1 MRAGLLALAILVSAA
16 CGPKVST
23 APRAFD
29 DDLEVR
35 PAPAAA
41 GPTDAPRP
49 ADAARP
55 GVAAAPPGKGLRTGT
70 IARARLVAVLDAGPG
85 TFLRQLE
92 VAPRLAGDRFI
103 GWQLVQL
110 LDRSGP
116 LHDVDVVP
124 GDVLLAVNG
133 KPVARPEQL
142 QALWDSLRTAN
153 EVTAQLRRG
162 DRPLE
167 LRFTVEPPLAVSA
180 APPPAGSPASP
191 TASPAGSQPPKPP
204 KPPK

>member
-1 MRAGLLALAILVSAA
+1 MRAGLLALAVLVPAA
-16 CGPKVST
+16 CGPKVAT

-29 DDLEVR
+29 DDLDPRTE
-35 PAPAAA
+35 PAAAPAAPRAVA
-41 GPTDAPRP
+41 GEPRAVAPT
-49 ADAARP
+49 
-55 GVAAAPPGKGLRTGT
+55 GKGLRTGT
-70 IARARLVAVLDAGPG
+70 IARARLIAVLDAGTG

-92 VAPRLAGDRFI
+92 VAPRMAGDRFV

-116 LHDVDVVP
+116 LHDVDLAP

-133 KPVARPEQL
+133 RPVARPEQL

-162 DRPLE
+162 DQALE
-167 LRFTVEPPLAVSA
+167 LRFTI
-180 APPPAGSPASP
+180 
-191 TASPAGSQPPKPP
+191 QPPVP
-204 KPPK
+204 

>member
-23 APRAFD
+23 GPRAFD
-29 DDLEVR
+29 DDLDVR
-35 PAPAAA
+35 PAPTTA

-55 GVAAAPPGKGLRTGT
+55 AVAAAPPGKGLRTGT

-85 TFLRQLE
+85 MFLRQLE
-92 VAPRLAGDRFI
+92 VSPRMAGDRFV

-167 LRFTVEPPLAVSA
+167 LRFTVEPPLATPPT
-180 APPPAGSPASP
+180 PPPAGSPAAPPSG
-191 TASPAGSQPPKPP
+191 SQSSQPPR
-204 KPPK
+204 

>member
-1 MRAGLLALAILVSAA
+1 MRAGLLALVALVAA
-16 CGPKVST
+16 CGPKVSM

-29 DDLEVR
+29 DDLDSR
-35 PAPAAA
+35 PEPAATA
-41 GPTDAPRP
+41 DAPRP
-49 ADAARP
+49 AETPRPADAPRP
-55 GVAAAPPGKGLRTGT
+55 APAAPPGKGLRTGT

-92 VAPRLAGDRFI
+92 VAPRMAGDRFV
-103 GWQLVQL
+103 GWQLIQL

-116 LHDVDVVP
+116 LHDVDLAP

-162 DRPLE
+162 DQPLE
-167 LRFTVEPPLAVSA
+167 LRFTV
-180 APPPAGSPASP
+180 
-191 TASPAGSQPPKPP
+191 QPPVP
-204 KPPK
+204 

>member
-1 MRAGLLALAILVSAA
+1 MRAGLLALAVLVHAA

-23 APRAFD
+23 APRALD
-29 DDLEVR
+29 DDLDRTPR
-35 PAPAAA
+35 PPPTAAA
-41 GPTDAPRP
+41 ASPQP

-55 GVAAAPPGKGLRTGT
+55 SDAPRLADAPRPAPAAAPPGKGVRTGT

-92 VAPRLAGDRFI
+92 VAPRMAGDRFV

-116 LHDVDVVP
+116 LHDVDLAP

-142 QALWDSLRTAN
+142 QVLWDSLRTAN
-153 EVTAQLRRG
+153 EVSAQLRRG
-162 DRPLE
+162 DQPLE
-167 LRFTVEPPLAVSA
+167 LRFTV
-180 APPPAGSPASP
+180 
-191 TASPAGSQPPKPP
+191 QPPVP
-204 KPPK
+204 